1 METQKTVADLIKEKM
16 TIDLPVD
23 QVWQLTQ
30 QFVATNPDFGIE
42 LTNIDDAVAGFIASK
57 LDENYAGGLAVGGN
71 GGGGGQLATTDETKG
86 KKNKKNTPA
95 TTNDSQQAQTLKP
108 AVIGLRNAIES
119 EVSGLSNAFDQEF
132 TRNER
137 KAAQKITERAKQFAP
152 NVVNYVAEELEGYKA
167 DSEVFH
173 GQITG
178 IIQEAFG
185 GFLDN

>member
-1 METQKTVADLIKEKM
+1 MTVADLVESHMKTEM
-16 TIDLPVD
+16 PVE
-23 QVWQLTQ
+23 QVWEKTQ
-30 QFVATNPDFGIE
+30 TICAQYGIDPAALDDANAQFVAGE
-42 LTNIDDAVAGFIASK
+42 IDK
-57 LDENYAGGLAVGGN
+57 ENAGLAVTGS
-71 GGGGGQLATTDETKG
+71 GGQLATNEEKG

-95 TTNDSQQAQTLKP
+95 TTNDSQQTLKP

-132 TRNER
+132 TKNER

>member
-1 METQKTVADLIKEKM
+1 MTVADLVKSFMKSEMTAEVVWEK
-16 TIDLPVD
+16 TQAICSQYGIDPAALD
-23 QVWQLTQ
+23 DANA
-30 QFVATNPDFGIE
+30 QFVAGE
-42 LTNIDDAVAGFIASK
+42 IDK
-57 LDENYAGGLAVGGN
+57 ENGGLTVGN
-71 GGGGGQLATTDETKG
+71 GGGQLATTDETKG

-137 KAAQKITERAKQFAP
+137 KAAQKITERARQFAP

-173 GQITG
+173 GEITG

>member
-1 METQKTVADLIKEKM
+1 MTVVDVIRQYLKIRTDISDDQLWKEIQAIASELGYQDL
-16 TIDLPVD
+16 TILTEAENRMIAEEVD
-23 QVWQLTQ
+23 KNVSGLATVENNGQLT
-30 QFVATNPDFGIE
+30 AAE
-42 LTNIDDAVAGFIASK
+42 
-57 LDENYAGGLAVGGN
+57 
-71 GGGGGQLATTDETKG
+71 ETKG

-95 TTNDSQQAQTLKP
+95 PPSDSQQAQTLKP

-132 TRNER
+132 TKNER

>member
-1 METQKTVADLIKEKM
+1 MEGQKTVADLIKEKM
-16 TIDLPVD
+16 QVDLPVD
-23 QVWQLTQ
+23 QVW
-30 QFVATNPDFGIE
+30 E
-42 LTNIDDAVAGFIASK
+42 LTKKLANDQPDLYIDLNAIDDAIAGLIATE
-57 LDENYAGGLAVGGN
+57 LDKTYGGLTVGGN
-71 GGGGGQLATTDETKG
+71 SGQLAVAEESDGK

-95 TTNDSQQAQTLKP
+95 TTNDSAQTLKP

-119 EVSGLSNAFDQEF
+119 EVSGLSKAFDEEF
-132 TRNER
+132 TKNEK
-137 KAAQKITERAKQFAP
+137 KAAQKITERAKRFAP